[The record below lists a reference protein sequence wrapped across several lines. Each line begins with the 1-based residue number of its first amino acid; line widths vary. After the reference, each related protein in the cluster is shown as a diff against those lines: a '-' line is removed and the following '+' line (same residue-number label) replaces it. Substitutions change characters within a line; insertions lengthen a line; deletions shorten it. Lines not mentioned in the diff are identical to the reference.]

1 MTKETREQLIE
12 EVKNAEAFNWLDD
25 RINSANS
32 VVEYALFGMIEDKAN
47 FATND
52 EFGAFSAGLEELEVE
67 NGKSIEDEVVDYIKI
82 CAENFNE
89 YDKIRDEIQVYD
101 TTEASYLD
109 QKEKG
114 VKCVAEFLNKLEI
127 ENTDLYRKIEEKQEE
142 LFEEAI
148 AKNVEEAIDYL
159 KENSGPGM

>member
-1 MTKETREQLIE
+1 MTKETREQLTKE
-12 EVKNAEAFNWLDD
+12 LKDTEAFDWLDD
-25 RINSANS
+25 SINSANS
-32 VVEYALFGMIEDKAN
+32 VAEYALFDMIEDKAN

-52 EFGAFSAGLEELEVE
+52 EFGAFSAGLEELEVG
-67 NGKSIEDEVVDYIKI
+67 NGKSTEDEVVDYIKI

-101 TTEASYLD
+101 TTEASYHD
-109 QKEKG
+109 QKEEG

-127 ENTDLYRKIEEKQEE
+127 ENIDLYRKIEEKQDE
-142 LFEEAI
+142 LFKEAI